1 MPFEWIGW
9 GWRFADIAAVKPVV
23 YQMAAI
29 ALSGSAVGVVSGVLV
44 MFFAFKR
51 TKGMEGLHGDAH
63 WASAEEVD
71 ATGLL
76 GQPDK
81 RCV

>member
-63 WASAEEVD
+63 WACLLYTSIEVG
-71 ATGLL
+71 GLE
-76 GQPDK
+76 
-81 RCV
+81 